1 MADRIYDILT
11 EVARL
16 GALIT
21 EADLARGIER
31 DPISEGTDTYLRG
44 ALEER
49 VRLDVAVQR
58 PLVALLVRVRDT
70 DAPVVYM
77 RRLCAHAGIFDHP
90 LGDSEAWAAFVQEER
105 QQVYNYYQ
113 RRR

>member
-21 EADLARGIER
+21 EAGLARGIER

-58 PLVALLVRVRDT
+58 RWWRSWSEYAIPMRQSCTCAGCVRT
-70 DAPVVYM
+70 
-77 RRLCAHAGIFDHP
+77 
-90 LGDSEAWAAFVQEER
+90 LGYLIIR
-105 QQVYNYYQ
+105 
-113 RRR
+113 